1 MRSLGFASRASAPPY
16 ASFVGYP
23 LSTDH
28 PPMALARPAAMASQA
43 LLIAHWHAG
52 EEHVSVVDH
61 VGDISGLGHYL
72 VSDVI
77 GSEDI
82 LRTCQAVLR
91 RSHQRHIRGNV
102 GWFIGPF
109 HPTVPH
115 QLGCLTIRHPP
126 LFVAPVR
133 VDEPPLRNRVLH
145 RATMIQASLKRGPV
159 GIPYRRFAAWP
170 KPPDGR
176 RDCRPRARRT
186 CRSALRPGWRRP
198 SFWRVILQSV
208 GDARSPSTRPP
219 DDRVEAVILCV
230 RFRGSGGLG

>member
-1 MRSLGFASRASAPPY
+1 
-16 ASFVGYP
+16 
-23 LSTDH
+23 
-28 PPMALARPAAMASQA
+28 MALARPAAMASQA

-133 VDEPPLRNRVLH
+133 VDEPPLRNRVFH
-145 RATMIQASLKRGPV
+145 RAAMIQASLKRGPV
-159 GIPYRRFAAWP
+159 GIPYRRFAAWLQ
-170 KPPDGR
+170 PPHAKHA
-176 RDCRPRARRT
+176 CRTRAHPR
-186 CRSALRPGWRRP
+186 CRSALWPRWRRT
-198 SFWRVILQSV
+198 SFWRVVRRPS
-208 GDARSPSTRPP
+208 GCARSPTR
-219 DDRVEAVILCV
+219 V
-230 RFRGSGGLG
+230 RSAAPTAPAAERGSVCFAVGAHGLRVCSYCCAGVTTLRGLSRRIDAR